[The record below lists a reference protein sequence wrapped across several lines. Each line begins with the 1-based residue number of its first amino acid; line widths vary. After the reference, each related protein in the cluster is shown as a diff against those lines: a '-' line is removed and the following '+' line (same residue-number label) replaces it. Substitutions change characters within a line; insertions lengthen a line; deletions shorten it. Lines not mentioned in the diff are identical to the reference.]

1 MKLDVLQIEPLMPE
15 IQAPL
20 DATYVTHKLFEA
32 GDPDGLIRQV
42 APNIRAIVT
51 GGGSGASTAIIGAL
65 PKLEIIAINGVG
77 TDAVDLELARSRGI
91 RVTNTPDVLTEDVAD
106 LGIALLLAL
115 LRQVCVGD
123 RFVREGR
130 WARKE
135 GLPLARKVS
144 GKILGI
150 LGMGRIGR
158 AIARRAEGFD
168 MTIAYSDLRAI
179 EGLPYRY
186 VPTLEQLASESE
198 VLIIAASG
206 GPQSRGIVN
215 AAVLDALGRSGF
227 LVNVAR
233 GTVVDEPALVAAL
246 VEGRIAGAGLDVF
259 VDEPNVPEP
268 LLKLDNVVLQPH
280 RASATVE
287 TRIAMGELVVGNL
300 AAHFGGKDLL
310 TAVV

>member
-186 VPTLEQLASESE
+186 VPTLEQLARESE